1 MQDISRKN
9 DLVVW
14 LRMTPLQLQIYKV
27 SFLNAVS
34 NLQSVKHTSGF
45 RVFPPRQLSRSPGN
59 ERLDQDH
66 RRT

>member
-27 SFLNAVS
+27 SFS
-34 NLQSVKHTSGF
+34 
-45 RVFPPRQLSRSPGN
+45 
-59 ERLDQDH
+59 
-66 RRT
+66 